1 MKFSNVSDAVRP
13 AALQDFDSE
22 RRGSSIVSPLI
33 SLVGRELES
42 KTGPVQETS
51 KKTLIV
57 MFAGEEEK
65 VLLEMFDGLM

>member
-1 MKFSNVSDAVRP
+1 MKFSNGSDAVRP
-13 AALQDFDSE
+13 VALKDFDSE
-22 RRGSSIVSPLI
+22 RRGSSVVSPLI

-42 KTGPVQETS
+42 KTGPCQETS